1 MKHWEHTQFMHKNR
15 SKDTLKVSNGYFRIS
30 TSTSNA
36 TMRNFKD
43 LNVFVPNESDMKGS
57 MSHFF
62 MLYSLRKRT
71 DREFWL
77 LDASAFETPEDAANW
92 YLKDMSNLDL
102 DDDFY
107 LYEESGEREI
117 RIYEYYEINSQS
129 KRILQLYGFWNE
141 DYGLQILNPVKWSRR
156 SDFKARKSWTTS
168 LNLNFAFDIGI

>member
-1 MKHWEHTQFMHKNR
+1 M
-15 SKDTLKVSNGYFRIS
+15 KVSNGYLSIS
-30 TSTSNA
+30 TSAKNA

-43 LNVFVPNESDMKGS
+43 LNVFVPNESDIKGS

-77 LDASAFETPEDAANW
+77 LDTSAFETPEDAANR

-107 LYEESGEREI
+107 LYEESGNGQI
-117 RIYEYYEINSQS
+117 KIYEYYEVSSQS
-129 KRILQLYGFWNE
+129 KRILQLYGSWNDE
-141 DYGLQILNPVKWSRR
+141 FGLQVLNPVKWSRR
-156 SDFKARKSWTTS
+156 SDFKVRKS
-168 LNLNFAFDIGI
+168 